1 MVKKDLEKYLA
12 FAGTIKNEIEK
23 NGLVPTSL
31 TSSNSSSFGDSSNNK
46 SEKKFYDES
55 INQLTKKLSE
65 QSDIESQDNLLFS
78 SVPAESLPS
87 TILSPSSE
95 LSASKSS
102 TITSSSISST
112 TTSSSSHPHHSHHS
126 HSNHKSDQQTLESSP
141 SALLNGINKDL
152 EKNNKYLAFSK
163 NNDRKAEEKIEPKE
177 NILQKMG
184 KYFAFTG
191 NNNHENQTN
200 DVSGLEEDQSTDK
213 NIKKSKDENIISSD
227 EKKLSLELDKI
238 AEYSAI
244 KKEFENESKID
255 NITIKID
262 DIDSIDKNDSENENQ
277 SEIRKCDRDD
287 YEKNGKTEENKWNNK
302 SWVSPELLANDK
314 ELEKEIIFGNFLIN
328 QLTIDLKNKEKKFAK
343 VADNY
348 KLLNTSL
355 TGAIIIVACLM
366 GGLTSINKISDLYII
381 VLSFSIAAIKT
392 IHEFFKLGQRGI
404 YYKYASIRFHTI
416 LDKLI
421 ESQIYL
427 TPGPE
432 IIHYVKHVQD
442 EINQIDFA
450 MFKISYGPENVDYMP
465 DGNSSPRQKK

>member
-152 EKNNKYLAFSK
+152 EKNNKYLAFAK
-163 NNDRKAEEKIEPKE
+163 NNDHKAKEKIEPKE

-200 DVSGLEEDQSTDK
+200 DVGGLEEDHSTDK

-227 EKKLSLELDKI
+227 EKESSLE
-238 AEYSAI
+238 
-244 KKEFENESKID
+244 
-255 NITIKID
+255 
-262 DIDSIDKNDSENENQ
+262 
-277 SEIRKCDRDD
+277 
-287 YEKNGKTEENKWNNK
+287 
-302 SWVSPELLANDK
+302 
-314 ELEKEIIFGNFLIN
+314 
-328 QLTIDLKNKEKKFAK
+328 
-343 VADNY
+343 
-348 KLLNTSL
+348 
-355 TGAIIIVACLM
+355 
-366 GGLTSINKISDLYII
+366 
-381 VLSFSIAAIKT
+381 
-392 IHEFFKLGQRGI
+392 
-404 YYKYASIRFHTI
+404 
-416 LDKLI
+416 
-421 ESQIYL
+421 
-427 TPGPE
+427 
-432 IIHYVKHVQD
+432 
-442 EINQIDFA
+442 
-450 MFKISYGPENVDYMP
+450 
-465 DGNSSPRQKK
+465 